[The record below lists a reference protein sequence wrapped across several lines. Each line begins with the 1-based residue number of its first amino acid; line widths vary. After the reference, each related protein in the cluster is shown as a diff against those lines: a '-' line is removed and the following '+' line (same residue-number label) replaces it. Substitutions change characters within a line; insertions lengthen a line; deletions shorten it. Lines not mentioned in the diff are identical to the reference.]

1 MCTASPVPLYPPF
14 NTLKPVAENLWI
26 ADGGLIRM
34 AMGIVS
40 IPFSTR
46 MTVVRLADGSLW
58 LHSPI
63 APNDG
68 LCAELEALG
77 KIRHLVSP
85 NYLHYAHIATWQ
97 ARYPKAIAW
106 ASPGVRERAAAQG
119 IVVHFDADLGDDA
132 PTVWREDISQH
143 IFQGSRIMREVVFF
157 HHASRTLILTDLIE
171 NLETARMGWLWKGI
185 TMLAGNG
192 DPDGKAPIDM
202 RLTFRDRVAARQSF
216 AHLLAWQPEKIL
228 LAHGRCYLENGTEE
242 LVRAFRWV
250 DKNDKFS

>member
-63 APNDG
+63 APDDG

-97 ARYPKAIAW
+97 ARYPRFPFLIMTKQ
-106 ASPGVRERAAAQG
+106 SRHPQAAANPQQ
-119 IVVHFDADLGDDA
+119 A
-132 PTVWREDISQH
+132 PFSTSVWK
-143 IFQGSRIMREVVFF
+143 
-157 HHASRTLILTDLIE
+157 
-171 NLETARMGWLWKGI
+171 AR
-185 TMLAGNG
+185 
-192 DPDGKAPIDM
+192 
-202 RLTFRDRVAARQSF
+202 
-216 AHLLAWQPEKIL
+216 
-228 LAHGRCYLENGTEE
+228 
-242 LVRAFRWV
+242 
-250 DKNDKFS
+250 